1 MNNGSIHLSF
11 GAFISKCNGSEFDA
25 SRLVTEILSALA
37 FLHNIGVIHADMK
50 PENILLCSMT
60 KGAETVKIIDFGC
73 SIVDERGYYGSSLS
87 LSNETMGNGRRRSE
101 DGVARNAMQSLG
113 TKAYWSPERFHPG
126 HPVSDAADMYAV
138 GVILYI
144 MLVGVHPFDVSG
156 IASDAEIETLIR
168 NSSGPPMSLA
178 SHLSPSARDFIKR
191 LMEKDPNKRLT
202 AIAALE
208 HPWIRGVTPTVRN
221 IAGSDTKLFMY
232 QDLRE
237 RLSSGIFAALV
248 DGPSLS
254 EGTATAPRYD
264 DRGDE
269 RSLTHLLK
277 RAFEVF
283 DMEGKG
289 YVNEADL
296 GRVITKVTGRSMS
309 ASDGKDMISAVRER
323 NELLR
328 DSSSLGL
335 SLSDFSQLFSRIG
348 HEHYKRGDVVY
359 RPGDNGDKMYFIN
372 SGKVDILT
380 KEGHLVSILR
390 HGDFFGEGSLLE
402 DRIRNTFARCAT
414 PVNLIAVSKEDF
426 NKYLASS
433 SIKRSLKLRWKARA
447 LAQAKNLIRLQ
458 TNVTKRTVY
467 MGDVVYNEGDVGD
480 SMFVV
485 DDGTLDVNHGGT
497 LMHNLSPGDSF
508 GESSLLF
515 QRPRS
520 STVVCASPACSLHE
534 MRGSDFR
541 NLLDSDPAYARA
553 LGDMCRKRMLQKA
566 MKSYLLSSGLGVNEL
581 EKAFRDADRDKSGTL
596 CLKELASLINNM
608 GSNSSIPDKDLREL
622 LESLDLD
629 DDGQVTLTD
638 VIEVMTKSFK

>member
-1 MNNGSIHLSF
+1 
-11 GAFISKCNGSEFDA
+11 
-25 SRLVTEILSALA
+25 LSALA

-50 PENILLCSMT
+50 PENILLCSKK

-73 SIVDERGYYGSSLS
+73 SIVDERGYYGSSS
-87 LSNETMGNGRRRSE
+87 SSSGAASNETVGNGRRRPE
-101 DGVARNAMQSLG
+101 DAVANAMQSLG
-113 TKAYWSPERFHPG
+113 TKAYWSPERFRSG
-126 HPVSDAADMYAV
+126 HPVTDAADLFAV
-138 GVILYI
+138 GVILFI

-156 IASDAEIETLIR
+156 IASDTEIETLIR

-178 SHLSPSARDFIKR
+178 SHLSPSARDFIKC
-191 LMEKDPNKRLT
+191 LMERDPTRRLT
-202 AIAALE
+202 AITALE

-221 IAGSDTKLFMY
+221 IVGSDKKLSMY
-232 QDLRE
+232 QDLRDK
-237 RLSSGIFAALV
+237 LSSGIFAALV
-248 DGPSLS
+248 DGASLCD
-254 EGTATAPRYD
+254 GTAVARD
-264 DRGDE
+264 DDGGDQ

-309 ASDGKDMISAVRER
+309 ASDGKNMISAVRER
-323 NELLR
+323 NELFR
-328 DSSSLGL
+328 DSSSIGL
-335 SLSDFSQLFSRIG
+335 SLTDFSQLFSRLG
-348 HEHYKRGDVVY
+348 HEHYKRGDIVY
-359 RPGDNGDKMYFIN
+359 GPGDSGDKMYFIN

-402 DRIRNTFARCAT
+402 DRIRNTVARCAT

-467 MGDVVYNEGDVGD
+467 RGDVVYNEGDFGD

-485 DDGTLDVNHGGT
+485 DDGTLDVNHGGKR
-497 LMHNLSPGDSF
+497 LHNLSPGDSF

-520 STVVCASPACSLHE
+520 STVVCASAACSLHE
-534 MRGSDFR
+534 MRGPDFL

-566 MKSYLLSSGLGVNEL
+566 MKSYLLSTGLGVNEL
-581 EKAFRDADRDKSGTL
+581 EKALHDADRDKSGTL
-596 CLKELASLINNM
+596 CLRELASLMHNM

-629 DDGQVTLTD
+629 DDGQVTLND